1 MRQGKNIQKF
11 RSLEAGI
18 LGQHFLASRTQE
30 KLRLMTKI
38 QPVKKVK
45 KSQRIVES
53 ILVPVSTL

>member
-18 LGQHFLASRTQE
+18 LGKHFLASRTQE